1 MALEK
6 FAYSKTFL
14 ATVTAHWKTG
24 APPPD
29 VLLSAAVQVNRFQQG
44 MCVWWRLHLSVSAAS
59 HHRQLADAA
68 AAAVS
73 EAEAAAE
80 SVRGRGSC

>member
-29 VLLSAAVQVNRFQQG
+29 ALLSAAVQINRFQQG
-44 MCVWWRLHLSVSAAS
+44 VCVCVFVCGGACIYLS
-59 HHRQLADAA
+59 QLQ
-68 AAAVS
+68 VTT
-73 EAEAAAE
+73 
-80 SVRGRGSC
+80 GN